1 MRWCINEFSQIGDLI
16 LDPFAGSGTTLV
28 AAHQLGRRFLG
39 VERDHEYLEIANRR
53 LLAAR
58 EG

>member
-16 LDPFAGSGTTLV
+16 LDPFAGSGTILL

-39 VERDHEYLEIANRR
+39 IERDGEYLEIANRR